1 MVLEL
6 EVGSAVSDGKN
17 RCGNIVGGETIAKVL
32 VMGEEE
38 VDGWV
43 IKMVSSCC
51 CGGGLDD
58 DDDEDDDDDDDA
70 DIVDGD
76 GDNDR

>member
-51 CGGGLDD
+51 GGGLDD